1 MTTLREKGE
10 DFILQ
15 RLAWS
20 RLHNGLSKL
29 NYKRTKTIVKKYK
42 IIV

>member
-1 MTTLREKGE
+1 MTTLREKE

-29 NYKRTKTIVKKYK
+29 NCKRTKTFVKKYK